1 VTYVKSELRGTSA
14 KASPK
19 SVRDTAAAVTGF
31 LWIVVAGAIPIQR
44 WLPPELTEVIEKGVI
59 VLLVISLLFGLMSK
73 PKLSWIWLA
82 AIVILPLAAYL
93 SGRTSSVT
101 ASVNVGVQLAILCAL
116 APFALAFH
124 VKANPDFVRRVAG
137 AFLTV
142 QTISAVLGLVQLTG
156 VETFG
161 ARAIFGRSTGLAG
174 HPNVLGFMAA
184 IALTLCLGI
193 LISRNRKLRPAAFVA
208 LLINGVALVG
218 TGSLSAMLAALTALT
233 IVMIVSRTAIMV
245 LVAAVLGLTALTG
258 FLVLAGFDAGILLS
272 FVEYRV
278 GVVTGTGASDGGAAS
293 LDTRGLTYAWAWN
306 YLSTNPFIG
315 VGLDPM
321 FAGTYDGITVVH
333 NFLLRAWYQ
342 GGILFAAWLLVAA
355 IALILGIVLPSI
367 AKSSNAVPAAIIVGT
382 LTFAWTS
389 AFYTQTQYWL
399 PLLLAVAMV
408 PVSLRKRSLHHH
420 GARPRT
426 P

>member
-1 VTYVKSELRGTSA
+1 MTYVKSELRDTSA

-19 SVRDTAAAVTGF
+19 SVRDTAAMVTRF

-44 WLPPELTEVIEKGVI
+44 WLSPELTEVIEKGVL
-59 VLLVISLLFGLMSK
+59 VLLVVSLFFGLMSK

-82 AIVILPLAAYL
+82 ALVILPLAAYL

-101 ASVNVGVQLAILCAL
+101 ASLNVGVQLAILCAI
-116 APFALAFH
+116 APFALAFQ
-124 VKANPDFVRRVAG
+124 VKANPEFVRRVAG

-184 IALTLCLGI
+184 IALTVCLGI
-193 LISRNRKLRPAAFVA
+193 LISRNRKLRPAAFAA

-218 TGSLSAMLAALTALT
+218 TGSLSAMLAAVVALT
-233 IVMIVSRTAIMV
+233 VVMIVSRTAIMV
-245 LVAAVLGLTALTG
+245 LVAVVLGLTALTG

-293 LDTRGLTYAWAWN
+293 LDTRGLTYAWAWE

-342 GGILFAAWLLVAA
+342 GGILFAAWLLLAA
-355 IALILGIVLPSI
+355 LTLVLAIVVPSI
-367 AKSSNAVPAAIIVGT
+367 AKARNAVPAAIIAGT

-389 AFYTQTQYWL
+389 AFYTQVQYWL

-408 PVSLRKRSLHHH
+408 PLSRGKHAPHRHKTHHEVL
-420 GARPRT
+420 
-426 P
+426 